1 MIYTKTPP
9 RSNQCKK
16 TSPTTYISSF
26 LRGKISVLCVLLK
39 KMVRNADSEGKNK
52 LDEFT
57 QAGVSKA
64 HPAME
69 ASLLF

>member
-1 MIYTKTPP
+1 M
-9 RSNQCKK
+9 
-16 TSPTTYISSF
+16 
-26 LRGKISVLCVLLK
+26 LCVLLK

-57 QAGVSKA
+57 QAGVPKA